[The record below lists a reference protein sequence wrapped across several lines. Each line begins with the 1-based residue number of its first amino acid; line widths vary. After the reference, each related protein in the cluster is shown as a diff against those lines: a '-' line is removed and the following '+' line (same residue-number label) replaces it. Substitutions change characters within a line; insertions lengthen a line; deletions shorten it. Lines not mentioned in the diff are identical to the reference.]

1 MVVIQKYFTKVA
13 SMKPN
18 IELQEENKLDIIK
31 FLIGENNKELVFWRE
46 RNWSALKVTVGSYV
60 ALAGVSYFKNG
71 AYPLIFL
78 VIGIAV
84 LSTIYLHKNYK
95 RYQER
100 RDIGTRLEAAL
111 SLFEN
116 DIFIQNDSLLPSK
129 LKMPKAA
136 KSGSY
141 AFIAAIWVIAVAAAA
156 AILLS

>member
-1 MVVIQKYFTKVA
+1 
-13 SMKPN
+13 MKPN
-18 IELQEENKLDIIK
+18 IELEDENKLDIIK
-31 FLIGENNKELVFWRE
+31 FFIGENNKELLFWRE

-100 RDIGTRLEAAL
+100 RDIGARLETAL

-116 DIFIQNDSLLPSK
+116 DIFIQDDSLLPTK
-129 LKMPKAA
+129 LMIPKAT

-141 AFIAAIWVIAVAAAA
+141 AFIAAIWVVAIAATI

>member
-1 MVVIQKYFTKVA
+1 ME
-13 SMKPN
+13 PN
-18 IELQEENKLDIIK
+18 IIFQDEKKLDIIK
-31 FLIGENNKELVFWRE
+31 FLIAENNKELVFWRE
-46 RNWSALKVTVGSYV
+46 RNWSALKVTVGSYI

-100 RDIGTRLEAAL
+100 RNIGSRFEAAL
-111 SLFEN
+111 CLFEN
-116 DIFIQNDSLLPSK
+116 DTFIKGESLLPLGLRS
-129 LKMPKAA
+129 PKAA

-141 AFIAAIWVIAVAAAA
+141 AFIAAIWVIAVAATT

>member
-1 MVVIQKYFTKVA
+1 
-13 SMKPN
+13 MKSK
-18 IELQEENKLDIIK
+18 IDLQDDKKLDVIK

-46 RNWSALKVTVGSYV
+46 RNWSALKVTVGSYI

-78 VIGIAV
+78 VIGIAI

-100 RDIGTRLEAAL
+100 RNIGARLEGAL
-111 SLFEN
+111 NLFEK
-116 DIFIQNDSLLPSK
+116 DIFIQKDSLLPSK
-129 LKMPKAA
+129 FKAPKAA

-141 AFIAAIWVIAVAAAA
+141 AFITAIWVIAIAATVA
-156 AILLS
+156 IMLS